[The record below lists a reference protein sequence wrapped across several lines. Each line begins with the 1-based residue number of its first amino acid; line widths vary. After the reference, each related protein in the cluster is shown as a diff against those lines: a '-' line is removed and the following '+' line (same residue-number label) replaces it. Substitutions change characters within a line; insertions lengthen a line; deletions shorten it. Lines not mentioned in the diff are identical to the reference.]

1 MILLAGIAAFV
12 LAAGLTPVVRQ
23 WALRRHV
30 VDNPSTAPERKVHP
44 RPTPLGGGLAIY
56 LAFTCVAWAVALLTP
71 DLFGGFFLPK
81 YLVGMTVAGGI
92 LIAGGYLDDR
102 YHFTARRQIVF
113 PILAAL
119 AVVAVGIGVTYITN
133 PFGGTV
139 DLTQPAWTLFT
150 IDGRPYRILLFAD
163 LFAFVWLLVT
173 TYTTKI
179 LDGLD
184 GLVAGVTAIGGV
196 IIATLSL
203 TKEVTQPETALLAV
217 TLAGAAAGFLIW
229 NWHPAKIFLGEG
241 GSTYTGF
248 MLGTIAIIAGGKI
261 ATALLIL
268 GIPALDVA
276 WAILRRL
283 TGKRKA
289 TQADRGH
296 LHFRLLDVGLTVR
309 QAVLLLYTVTAVFGS
324 VTLVTRGE
332 QKVYALLTLSFVMVL
347 LASAVVVAYR
357 RRNPAAGEKEES
369 TPR

>member
-1 MILLAGIAAFV
+1 MILVAGIAAFV
-12 LAAGLTPVVRQ
+12 LAAGLTPLVRR

-30 VDNPSTAPERKVHP
+30 IDNANLAPDRKIHP
-44 RPTPLGGGLAIY
+44 LPIPLGGGVALF
-56 LAFTCVAWAVALLTP
+56 LAFTIVSWAVALLTP

-81 YLVGMTVAGGI
+81 HLVGMTFAGVV
-92 LIAGGYLDDR
+92 LIVGGYLDDR
-102 YHFTARRQIVF
+102 YHLTASRQVLF
-113 PILAAL
+113 PVVAAL
-119 AVVAVGIGVTYITN
+119 GIIAVGIGVTYITN

-139 DLTQPAWTLFT
+139 DLTHPAWQLFT
-150 IDGRPYRILLFAD
+150 LGGRPYRIVLFAD
-163 LFAFVWLLVT
+163 LFAFAWLLAT

-184 GLVAGVTAIGGV
+184 GLVAGVTTIGGIV
-196 IIATLSL
+196 IAVLSL

-248 MLGTIAIIAGGKI
+248 MLGTLAIIAGGKI

-283 TGKRKA
+283 SGKRKA

-296 LHFRLLDVGLTVR
+296 LHFRLLDAGLTVR

-324 VTLVTRGE
+324 VTLVTRGQ
-332 QKVYALLTLSFVMVL
+332 QKVYALIALALVMVT
-347 LASAVVVAYR
+347 LAVAVILAYR
-357 RRNPAAGEKEES
+357 HKKTPATGA
-369 TPR
+369 

>member
-1 MILLAGIAAFV
+1 MIFLVGAIAFGV
-12 LAAGLTPVVRQ
+12 AAGLTPLVGR
-23 WALRRHV
+23 WALRRHI
-30 VDNPSTAPERKVHP
+30 VDNANLAPERKIHP
-44 RPTPLGGGLAIY
+44 LPIPLGGGLAIF
-56 LAFTCVAWAVALLTP
+56 LAFTLVSWAIALLTP

-81 YLVGMTVAGGI
+81 YLVGITVAGGI
-92 LIAGGYLDDR
+92 LIVGGYLDDR
-102 YHFTARRQIVF
+102 FHFTARRQIFF

-119 AVVAVGIGVTYITN
+119 VTIAVGIGVTYITN

-139 DLTQPAWTLFT
+139 DLSHPTWQIFSLN
-150 IDGRPYRILLFAD
+150 GRSYRLMLFAD
-163 LFAFVWLLVT
+163 LFAFAWLLAT

-184 GLVAGVTAIGGV
+184 GLVAGVTTIGG
-196 IIATLSL
+196 IIITVLSL

-217 TLAGAAAGFLIW
+217 ILAGAAAGFLIW

-248 MLGTIAIIAGGKI
+248 MLGTLAIIAGGKI

-268 GIPALDVA
+268 GIPALDVG
-276 WAILRRL
+276 WAIIRRL

-296 LHFRLLDVGLTVR
+296 LHFRLLDAGLTVR

-332 QKVYALLTLSFVMVL
+332 QKVYALIALALVMITL
-347 LASAVVVAYR
+347 ATAVIVTYR
-357 RRNPAAGEKEES
+357 HKKAP
-369 TPR
+369 TTLV

>member
-1 MILLAGIAAFV
+1 MILVAGIAAFV
-12 LAAGLTPVVRQ
+12 LAAGLTPLVRR

-30 VDNPSTAPERKVHP
+30 IDNANLAPDRKIHP
-44 RPTPLGGGLAIY
+44 LPIPLGGGVALF
-56 LAFTCVAWAVALLTP
+56 LAFTIVSWAVALLTP

-81 YLVGMTVAGGI
+81 HLVGMTVAGVV
-92 LIAGGYLDDR
+92 LIVGGYLDDR
-102 YHFTARRQIVF
+102 YHLTASRQVLF
-113 PILAAL
+113 PVVAAL
-119 AVVAVGIGVTYITN
+119 GIIAVGIGVTYITN

-139 DLTQPAWTLFT
+139 DLTHPAWQLFT
-150 IDGRPYRILLFAD
+150 LGGRPYRIVLFAD
-163 LFAFVWLLVT
+163 LFAFAWLLAT

-184 GLVAGVTAIGGV
+184 GLVAGVTTIGGIV
-196 IIATLSL
+196 IAVLSL

-248 MLGTIAIIAGGKI
+248 MLGTLAIIAGGKI

-283 TGKRKA
+283 SGKRKA

-296 LHFRLLDVGLTVR
+296 LHFRLLDAGLTVR

-324 VTLVTRGE
+324 VTLVTRGQ
-332 QKVYALLTLSFVMVL
+332 QKVYALIALALVMVT
-347 LASAVVVAYR
+347 LAVAVILAYR
-357 RRNPAAGEKEES
+357 HKKTPATGA
-369 TPR
+369 